1 MKKFLIS
8 FIVLSIFTFFFLQLG
23 KAEEKVPQVISI
35 GTHSIGSFFHTT
47 GTSAAKVIT
56 DHTKMRAIV
65 KPMTGPVAWYPYME
79 RGEIELGV
87 LNMWDA
93 EKGYLGESIYEK
105 LSNRRGFSV
114 RLLCPTVPNAIGL
127 VVAKDSPIKSILDL
141 KDKKVSGNFPTPS
154 LQLQT
159 EALLANGN
167 LSWKDIIPIPAN
179 SPAESVKMVTEGRS
193 NSSGTVTLGT
203 PAIDEL
209 NAKKGAR
216 FIPLDPSPESVA
228 RMKKF
233 FPGYMVKVKPGPGKT
248 GIEEEQYLWTYDTY
262 LIVNEK
268 LSDEVVYLI
277 TKTLW
282 ENYKELEKVHKLLKD
297 WTPSGFVSKH
307 ALIPYHPGAISF
319 YKEKGAWDTE
329 MEGLQKNLIEKKKAK
344 K

>member
-1 MKKFLIS
+1 MKRLSVFLI
-8 FIVLSIFTFFFLQLG
+8 ILSTLVFLFPVAG
-23 KAEEKVPQVISI
+23 ITEEKIPQVISI

-47 GTSAAKVIT
+47 GTAAAKVIT
-56 DHTKMRAIV
+56 DHTKIRAIV
-65 KPMTGPVAWYPYME
+65 KPMAGPVAWYPYME

-93 EKGYLGESIYEK
+93 EKGYLGESLYER
-105 LSNRRGFSV
+105 LSNKKGFSV

-127 VVAKDSPIKSILDL
+127 VVTKDSPIKNISDL
-141 KDKKVSGNFPTPS
+141 KGKKVSGNFPTPS

-167 LSWKDIIPIPAN
+167 LGWKDIIPVPSN

-193 NSSGTVTLGT
+193 DSSGTVTLGT

-216 FIPLDPSPESVA
+216 FVPLDPSSEAVA

-233 FPGYMVKVKPGPGKT
+233 FPGYMVKVKPGPGHT
-248 GIEEEQYLWTYDTY
+248 GIEGEQYLWAYDTY
-262 LIVNEK
+262 LIVSEK
-268 LSDEVVYLI
+268 LPVEAVHLI

-282 ENYKELEKVHKLLKD
+282 ENYTELEKVHKLLKG
-297 WTPSGFVSKH
+297 WTPGGFVSKH

-329 MEGLQKNLIEKKKAK
+329 MERLQKDLLEKKK
-344 K
+344 